1 MVSEGVVIALIA
13 ATPPGIAAV
22 LGYLAN
28 RRSLR
33 RSVGGPPGVPLIR
46 VVERVEAKVDRIDAK
61 LDRLTESQAQVRE
74 QVARVE
80 GQGTAPWSKP

>member
-1 MVSEGVVIALIA
+1 MSEGVLIALIA
-13 ATPPGIAAV
+13 STPPGIAAV

-46 VVERVEAKVDRIDAK
+46 VVERVEAKVDKIDAK

-74 QVARVE
+74 RLARVE
-80 GQGTAPWSKP
+80 GGGIAPRSQP